1 MFRIGCFA
9 LNNEKIKKINRK
21 VGLWQKIYW
30 K

>member
-9 LNNEKIKKINRK
+9 LNNEKKLKINRK